1 MRTSA
6 FRNAL
11 RVETSRCICS
21 GVFFL
26 QTGLFLLW
34 LYLNSF
40 DYIAFDRYFKELSWP
55 HILNR
60 AATSSLNFSYLIMI
74 LGAVGYAWSYLSDR
88 ETGFALQAIS
98 RVGAG
103 RWAAAKYLAVVL
115 GAFAAAALAVCLF
128 GAMLSVIGT
137 PRLEQEF
144 DFGPE
149 EPYMSY
155 FIEGSGLRYVL
166 IRALVTGLSS
176 AFAGALAI
184 VCSAFLKNRYVTM
197 ITPLLLYLSVNTLAE
212 LLNTDT
218 SLSWY
223 ALLFTET
230 RPTPAASLTHACLS
244 LLALTAICGGVFVWK
259 VRKEARP

>member
-155 FIEGSGLRYVL
+155 FIEGSGVRYVL
-166 IRALVTGLSS
+166 IRA
-176 AFAGALAI
+176 
-184 VCSAFLKNRYVTM
+184 
-197 ITPLLLYLSVNTLAE
+197 LYLSVNTLAE